1 LKKER
6 FILFSDR
13 KLESDLRDG
22 FVSGEAPPAGH
33 NGDIWPRA
41 ATKHGANPAA
51 KNSRFLLGDSMRS
64 NLQLSVARE
73 QGGGKTKRPVLF
85 YGTGLNA

>member
-1 LKKER
+1 MSPAVRNKNKR

-22 FVSGEAPPAGH
+22 FVSGEAAFAAN
-33 NGDIWPRA
+33 NGNIFAKR

-51 KNSRFLLGDSMRS
+51 KNLRFLLEDRIIKNTS
-64 NLQLSVARE
+64 LCVQYT
-73 QGGGKTKRPVLF
+73 QGEV
-85 YGTGLNA
+85 